1 MSVKSSTS
9 IGSTSK
15 GRLPRLNLHNALIK
29 QRQTFD
35 KSLSSSPSIL
45 LSSNGTLSPNLQPPT
60 PPIIATNQNPHI
72 CLPSSFGD
80 KYILVEQIE
89 ASNLYKC
96 IDTKTHNEFCC
107 KIVPTKNYHEFLSGH
122 LRMDGHSGINRVEEV
137 LVAKSQTF
145 ILFSPS
151 FGDLHSYVRNKKR
164 LRESEAMHLF
174 HQIVNIV
181 SDCHSNGIILRD
193 LKLRKF
199 LFSDKERYVFH

>member
-1 MSVKSSTS
+1 
-9 IGSTSK
+9 
-15 GRLPRLNLHNALIK
+15 
-29 QRQTFD
+29 
-35 KSLSSSPSIL
+35 
-45 LSSNGTLSPNLQPPT
+45 
-60 PPIIATNQNPHI
+60 
-72 CLPSSFGD
+72 
-80 KYILVEQIE
+80 
-89 ASNLYKC
+89 
-96 IDTKTHNEFCC
+96 
-107 KIVPTKNYHEFLSGH
+107 
-122 LRMDGHSGINRVEEV
+122 MDGHSGINRVEEV